1 MKKTTKHALTLLIV
15 AMALL
20 GFLMLVSEN
29 DTATVREF
37 ALQKIGSVALLGF
50 TYLLGKT
57 LGQRG
62 LLADFDKLN
71 ENV

>member
-15 AMALL
+15 AMATL

-37 ALQKIGSVALLGF
+37 ALQKIGSFALLGF
-50 TYLLGKT
+50 TYILGKT

-62 LLADFDKLN
+62 LLADFDKLK
-71 ENV
+71 NV

>member
-15 AMALL
+15 AMATL

-62 LLADFDKLN
+62 LLADFDKLK
-71 ENV
+71 NV

>member
-15 AMALL
+15 AMATL

-29 DTATVREF
+29 DSATVREF

-62 LLADFDKLN
+62 LLADFDKLK
-71 ENV
+71 NV

>member
-1 MKKTTKHALTLLIV
+1 
-15 AMALL
+15 
-20 GFLMLVSEN
+20 MLVSEN

-37 ALQKIGSVALLGF
+37 TLQKIGSVALLGF

-62 LLADFDKLN
+62 LLADFDKLDK
-71 ENV
+71 NV

>member
-15 AMALL
+15 AMATL

-50 TYLLGKT
+50 TYLLSKT

-62 LLADFDKLN
+62 LLADFDKLK
-71 ENV
+71 NV

>member
-15 AMALL
+15 AMATL

-50 TYLLGKT
+50 TYALGKT

>member
-15 AMALL
+15 AMATL

-37 ALQKIGSVALLGF
+37 ALQKIGSVALLGS

>member
-15 AMALL
+15 AMATL

>member
-15 AMALL
+15 AMATL

-37 ALQKIGSVALLGF
+37 ALQKIGSVALLG
-50 TYLLGKT
+50 KT

-62 LLADFDKLN
+62 LLADFDKLK
-71 ENV
+71 NV

>member
-15 AMALL
+15 AMATL

-37 ALQKIGSVALLGF
+37 TLQKIGSVALLGF

-62 LLADFDKLN
+62 LLADFDKLK
-71 ENV
+71 NV

>member
-15 AMALL
+15 AMASL
-20 GFLMLVSEN
+20 GFLLLISES

-50 TYLLGKT
+50 TYALGKT

-62 LLADFDKLN
+62 LLADFDKLDK
-71 ENV
+71 NV

>member
-15 AMALL
+15 AMATL
-20 GFLMLVSEN
+20 GFLLFVSEN

-62 LLADFDKLN
+62 LLADFDKLK
-71 ENV
+71 NV

>member
-15 AMALL
+15 AMATL

-37 ALQKIGSVALLGF
+37 ALQKIGSVTLLGF

-62 LLADFDKLN
+62 LLADFDKLK
-71 ENV
+71 NV

>member
-50 TYLLGKT
+50 TYILGKT

-71 ENV
+71 KNV

>member
-20 GFLMLVSEN
+20 GFLMLASEN

-37 ALQKIGSVALLGF
+37 ALQKIGSVALLGI

-57 LGQRG
+57 LGHRG
-62 LLADFDKLN
+62 LLADFDKLDI
-71 ENV
+71 NV

>member
-15 AMALL
+15 AMATL
-20 GFLMLVSEN
+20 GFLLLVSEN

-37 ALQKIGSVALLGF
+37 ALQKIGSVALLGI
-50 TYLLGKT
+50 TYLFGKT
-57 LGQRG
+57 LGRWG
-62 LLADFDKLN
+62 LLADIDKLN

>member
-1 MKKTTKHALTLLIV
+1 MKKTTKHALSLLIV

-62 LLADFDKLN
+62 LLADFDKLDK
-71 ENV
+71 NV

>member
-50 TYLLGKT
+50 TYLLSKT

-62 LLADFDKLN
+62 LLADFDKLK
-71 ENV
+71 NV